1 MAKVFTNEVKTG
13 FMVILCAVILVGL
26 TIMAGSFSLFKEQ
39 YKLRAVFTNIAGVQ
53 TDASVRLGGVEVG
66 KVKNIQLVYTK
77 DGDTKIFVDLELDG
91 NAKIREGAIASIT
104 TLGLMGETYVA
115 LSRGDKGTPFIK
127 AGTTI
132 PGKDPVSMDAIIDE
146 VTATMEVAKE
156 TMKNISSLA
165 KDLDDAVTGNR
176 GNIDEIMDNLR
187 RSTENFEEF
196 SDDIKRNPWKLLVKG
211 SDDKKSGNAK
221 DKNKRNRR

>member
-1 MAKVFTNEVKTG
+1 
-13 FMVILCAVILVGL
+13 
-26 TIMAGSFSLFKEQ
+26 
-39 YKLRAVFTNIAGVQ
+39 
-53 TDASVRLGGVEVG
+53 
-66 KVKNIQLVYTK
+66 
-77 DGDTKIFVDLELDG
+77 
-91 NAKIREGAIASIT
+91 
-104 TLGLMGETYVA
+104 
-115 LSRGDKGTPFIK
+115 
-127 AGTTI
+127 
-132 PGKDPVSMDAIIDE
+132 MDAIIDE

-211 SDDKKSGNAK
+211 SDDKKSSNAK